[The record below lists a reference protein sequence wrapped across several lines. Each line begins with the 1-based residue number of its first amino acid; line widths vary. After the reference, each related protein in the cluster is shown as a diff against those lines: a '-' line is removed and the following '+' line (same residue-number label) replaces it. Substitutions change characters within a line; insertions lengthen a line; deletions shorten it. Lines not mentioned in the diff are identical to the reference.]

1 MSDLLKYAI
10 ELVAVLLLALGIKGL
25 SKVRS
30 ARGANQLAAVAMGL
44 AVLGLLINYLGT
56 SGISIAA
63 WTWIIAGTL
72 VGGVLGAITAQRVP
86 MTSMPETV
94 ALFNGC
100 GGMSSLLVALAAA
113 LYPAA
118 LDAAGPVA
126 VVSIVVSVF
135 VGAITFTGS
144 IVAMA
149 KLQGWLST
157 PAWMQSK
164 ARHAVNIAL
173 AVASLVG
180 AVEMLRNADSST
192 GLWLLVVASGLL
204 GIGVTLPIGGAD
216 MPVVISLLNSYSGV
230 AAAAAG
236 FVVGSQLLIV
246 AGAMVGAA
254 GLILTQVMCNGMNR
268 SLVSVLFSI
277 RCNRSWEI
285 IHTSHTTHL
294 YFLKSSPSLW
304 SKEMKLSVGS
314 KLLLLITI
322 GGGLALTLMA
332 IVLIGMELNEID
344 EFLSDRDLRYEI
356 LDDSSYSSEYPPYTI
371 LQQNPS
377 ENEKVKENRK
387 IYLTLNSSIPP
398 KIKMPKIKTK
408 IETKSKSGIE

>member
-1 MSDLLKYAI
+1 MTDLLKYAI

-173 AVASLVG
+173 AVACLVG
-180 AVEMLRNADSST
+180 A
-192 GLWLLVVASGLL
+192 
-204 GIGVTLPIGGAD
+204 I
-216 MPVVISLLNSYSGV
+216 
-230 AAAAAG
+230 
-236 FVVGSQLLIV
+236 
-246 AGAMVGAA
+246 
-254 GLILTQVMCNGMNR
+254 
-268 SLVSVLFSI
+268 
-277 RCNRSWEI
+277 
-285 IHTSHTTHL
+285 
-294 YFLKSSPSLW
+294 
-304 SKEMKLSVGS
+304 
-314 KLLLLITI
+314 
-322 GGGLALTLMA
+322 
-332 IVLIGMELNEID
+332 
-344 EFLSDRDLRYEI
+344 
-356 LDDSSYSSEYPPYTI
+356 
-371 LQQNPS
+371 
-377 ENEKVKENRK
+377 
-387 IYLTLNSSIPP
+387 
-398 KIKMPKIKTK
+398 
-408 IETKSKSGIE
+408 

>member
-1 MSDLLKYAI
+1 MDILQYVI
-10 ELVAVLLLALGIKGL
+10 DLVAILLLALGIKGL

-30 ARGANQLAAVAMGL
+30 ARGANQLAAVAMAL
-44 AVLGLLINYLGT
+44 AVIGLLVNYLGT
-56 SGISIAA
+56 SGISPAA
-63 WTWIIAGTL
+63 WTWIIGGTV
-72 VGGVLGAITAQRVP
+72 VGGALGAITAQRVP

-113 LYPAA
+113 FYPTE
-118 LDAAGPVA
+118 LDASGLVA
-126 VVSIVVSVF
+126 VVSIVISVF
-135 VGAITFTGS
+135 VGSITFTGS

-164 ARHAVNIAL
+164 ARHFVNIAL
-173 AVASLVG
+173 AVACLVAAIELVVNGGSSLQ
-180 AVEMLRNADSST
+180 
-192 GLWLLVVASGLL
+192 GLWLLVIASSVL

-268 SLVSVLFSI
+268 SLVSVLVGGALGASA
-277 RCNRSWEI
+277 
-285 IHTSHTTHL
+285 
-294 YFLKSSPSLW
+294 SS
-304 SKEMKLSVGS
+304 
-314 KLLLLITI
+314 
-322 GGGLALTLMA
+322 GGGGGQHRDMIHGRKCLA
-332 IVLIGMELNEID
+332 VEMEGGP
-344 EFLSDRDLRYEI
+344 F
-356 LDDSSYSSEYPPYTI
+356 
-371 LQQNPS
+371 
-377 ENEKVKENRK
+377 
-387 IYLTLNSSIPP
+387 
-398 KIKMPKIKTK
+398 
-408 IETKSKSGIE
+408 

>member
-1 MSDLLKYAI
+1 MDFLKYAI

-30 ARGANQLAAVAMGL
+30 ARSANQLAAVAMAL

-56 SGISIAA
+56 SGISAAA
-63 WTWIIAGTL
+63 WTWIIIGTL
-72 VGGVLGAITAQRVP
+72 IGGVLGAITAQRVP

-113 LYPAA
+113 FFPLQLEASG
-118 LDAAGPVA
+118 LVA
-126 VVSIVVSVF
+126 VVSIVISVF

-164 ARHAVNIAL
+164 ARHVVNIAL
-173 AVASLVG
+173 AVASLV
-180 AVEMLRNADSST
+180 AAIKLIADGNGT
-192 GLWLLVVASGLL
+192 QGLWLLVVASGLL

-246 AGAMVGAA
+246 AGA
-254 GLILTQVMCNGMNR
+254 
-268 SLVSVLFSI
+268 
-277 RCNRSWEI
+277 
-285 IHTSHTTHL
+285 
-294 YFLKSSPSLW
+294 
-304 SKEMKLSVGS
+304 
-314 KLLLLITI
+314 
-322 GGGLALTLMA
+322 
-332 IVLIGMELNEID
+332 
-344 EFLSDRDLRYEI
+344 
-356 LDDSSYSSEYPPYTI
+356 
-371 LQQNPS
+371 
-377 ENEKVKENRK
+377 
-387 IYLTLNSSIPP
+387 
-398 KIKMPKIKTK
+398 
-408 IETKSKSGIE
+408 